1 MSRLWYI
8 IKRPTFIRA
17 RRKRRKMKITA
28 DFHTH
33 TRYSHGKGTVED
45 NAVNALSLGLRAVAI
60 TDHARNHPLVGVKP
74 EEIDVI
80 RKDVAAVGK
89 EYRGIRVLLGLE
101 ANVISP
107 RGDIDVSEE
116 DAEKLDLLLVGF
128 HLTAY
133 QKKFGDYFC
142 LPFNGVTHIFFK
154 NSAKQIA
161 RNTDAI
167 VACLLKNKVDVLT
180 HPGFRIDVDY
190 AEIGRAC
197 AETGTYIEISSRH
210 RVPGREGIEQALNA
224 GAKFIVNSD
233 AHKPVNVGKCG
244 WALSLAEEMG
254 LTENEIVNVSDK
266 PICFVRG
273 LEI

>member
-1 MSRLWYI
+1 
-8 IKRPTFIRA
+8 
-17 RRKRRKMKITA
+17 MKITA

-60 TDHARNHPLVGVKP
+60 TDHAKNHPLVGVKP
-74 EEIDVI
+74 DKIDVI
-80 RKDVAAVGK
+80 RKDVIAVGK
-89 EYRGIRVLLGLE
+89 EYKNVRVLLGLE

-116 DAEKLDLLLVGF
+116 DAQKLDVLLVGF

-133 QKKFGDYFC
+133 QKKLTDYFR
-142 LPFNGVTHIFFK
+142 LPFNGITHIFCK
-154 NSAKQIA
+154 NSAKQIV

-167 VACLLKNKVDVLT
+167 IACLEKNKVDVLT

-197 AETGTYIEISSRH
+197 AETGTFMEISSRH

-224 GAKFIVNSD
+224 GAKFIINSD
-233 AHKPVNVGKCG
+233 AHKPVLVGKCD

-266 PICFVRG
+266 PIRFARG